1 MLSRRVVVVVVVAG
15 LMLPSLFTLGSGNQG
30 KTLLI
35 ETNDNAAEDGKTIFL
50 NVHRYVN
57 ILES

>member
-1 MLSRRVVVVVVVAG
+1 MLSRRVVVVVAG

-50 NVHRYVN
+50 KVDVTTF
-57 ILES
+57 

>member
-1 MLSRRVVVVVVVAG
+1 MLSRRVLVVAG

-35 ETNDNAAEDGKTIFL
+35 ETNDNAAEDGKT
-50 NVHRYVN
+50 RYF
-57 ILES
+57 S

>member
-1 MLSRRVVVVVVVAG
+1 MLSRRVVVVVAG

-35 ETNDNAAEDGKTIFL
+35 ETSDNAAEDGKTIFL
-50 NVHRYVN
+50 NCRYVN

>member
-1 MLSRRVVVVVVVAG
+1 MLSRRVVVVVAG

-50 NVHRYVN
+50 YCRYVN

>member
-1 MLSRRVVVVVVVAG
+1 MLSRRVAVVVAG

-35 ETNDNAAEDGKTIFL
+35 ETNNNAAEDGKTIFL
-50 NVHRYVN
+50 NCRYVN

>member
-1 MLSRRVVVVVVVAG
+1 MLSRRVLVVAG

-35 ETNDNAAEDGKTIFL
+35 ETNDNAAEDGKHIFL
-50 NVHRYVN
+50 KCIDVN
-57 ILES
+57 MLGS

>member
-1 MLSRRVVVVVVVAG
+1 MLSRRVAVVVAR

-50 NVHRYVN
+50 NCRYVN

>member
-1 MLSRRVVVVVVVAG
+1 MLSRRVVVVVVAG

-50 NVHRYVN
+50 NCRYVN

>member
-1 MLSRRVVVVVVVAG
+1 MLSQRVVVVVSG

-30 KTLLI
+30 KTLLV

-50 NVHRYVN
+50 NCRYVN

>member
-1 MLSRRVVVVVVVAG
+1 MLSRRVVVVVAW

-50 NVHRYVN
+50 NCRYVN

>member
-1 MLSRRVVVVVVVAG
+1 MLSRRVVVVVAG

-30 KTLLI
+30 KTLLV

-50 NVHRYVN
+50 NCRYVN

>member
-1 MLSRRVVVVVVVAG
+1 MLSQRVVVVVSG

-35 ETNDNAAEDGKTIFL
+35 ETTNDNAAEDGKTIFL
-50 NVHRYVN
+50 NCRYVN

>member
-1 MLSRRVVVVVVVAG
+1 MLSRRVVVVVAG

-35 ETNDNAAEDGKTIFL
+35 ETNDNVAEDGKTIFL
-50 NVHRYVN
+50 NCRYVN

>member
-1 MLSRRVVVVVVVAG
+1 MLSRRVVVVAAG
-15 LMLPSLFTLGSGNQG
+15 LMLPPLFTLGSGNQG

-50 NVHRYVN
+50 NCRYVN

>member
-1 MLSRRVVVVVVVAG
+1 MLSRRVVVVAG

-50 NVHRYVN
+50 NCRYVN

>member
-1 MLSRRVVVVVVVAG
+1 MLSWRVVVVVAG

-35 ETNDNAAEDGKTIFL
+35 ETNDNVAEDGKTIFL
-50 NVHRYVN
+50 NCRYVN